1 MVGRRALLN
10 KDYSISAFPSG
21 DVWCG
26 GCNGRIFKK
35 NGTSTAVQG
44 GGETPR
50 AFQLYQNYPNP
61 FNPSTTI
68 GFDVAQN
75 TFTTL
80 KVYNLLG
87 QEVATLVNEQMKPGT
102 YEVKW
107 NASLQSSGL
116 YFYQLRTDGLTESK
130 RMLFLK

>member
-26 GCNGRIFKK
+26 GYNGRIFKK

-44 GGETPR
+44 DGETPR